1 MAQTAALKYQDD
13 GDTIDYTPASAVIA
27 GQVVL
32 IGSVPFI
39 APSAIAA
46 NALGSLTRSGL
57 WKVPKATGAIAVGN
71 DVYWSA
77 TGTPVTGD
85 SASGA
90 ASITST
96 GYYMGRAA
104 LAALSGDSYVHVMLG
119 AGALPLT
126 GSSLQMFKM
135 GTVSAETDAANA
147 IAAAD
152 MINGIV
158 VHTVSTGRT
167 LTTPT
172 GAQILAACPAGI
184 VAGDCFRLSVI
195 TVGTGADDISTLT
208 AGDADV
214 TFVGNVTVGPDASTF
229 NGYGTWIFKYTGSNA
244 FVGYR
249 VG

>member
-1 MAQTAALKYQDD
+1 MAQTPALLYQDS
-13 GDTIDYTPASAVIA
+13 GHTIDYTPGSAVAA

-32 IGSVPFI
+32 IGSVPMV

-46 NALGSLTRSGL
+46 SALGKLQGDGL
-57 WKVPKATGAIAVGN
+57 WRVPKATGAIAVGN
-71 DVYWSA
+71 DVYWSP

-85 SASGA
+85 ASSGA
-90 ASITST
+90 ASLTAT
-96 GYYMGRAA
+96 GGYYMGRAA
-104 LAALSGDSYVHVMLG
+104 LAAASGDSYVNVMLG
-119 AGALPLT
+119 APPQTAPGFGL
-126 GSSLQMFKM
+126 FKQPAA
-135 GTVSAETDAANA
+135 TAETDANNA

-172 GAQILAACPAGI
+172 GAAILAACPAGI
-184 VAGDCFRLSVI
+184 VAGDAFYLHVI

-208 AGDADV
+208 AGDGDV

-229 NGYGTWIFKYTGSNA
+229 NGYGTWIFRYAGGNA

>member
-1 MAQTAALKYQDD
+1 MAQTPALLYQDS
-13 GDTIDYTPASAVIA
+13 GDTIDYTPGSAVIA

-32 IGSVPFI
+32 VGSVPLI
-39 APSAIAA
+39 APAAIAA
-46 NALGSLTRSGL
+46 SALGKLQRNGL
-57 WKVPKATGAIAVGN
+57 FKVPKATGAIVAGN
-71 DVYWSA
+71 DVYWA
-77 TGTPVTGD
+77 PTGTPVTGD
-85 SASGA
+85 ASSGA
-90 ASITST
+90 ASLTAS
-96 GYYMGRAA
+96 GYYLGRAV
-104 LAALSGDSYVHVMLG
+104 LAAASGDTYVQVALG
-119 AGALPLT
+119 APPQTTPGFGL
-126 GSSLQMFKM
+126 FKQPAA
-135 GTVSAETDAANA
+135 TAETDANNA

-172 GAQILAACPAGI
+172 GAAILAACPAGI
-184 VAGDCFRLSVI
+184 VAGDAFYLHVI

-208 AGDADV
+208 AGDGDV

-229 NGYGTWIFKYTGSNA
+229 NGYGTWIFRYAGANA

>member
-1 MAQTAALKYQDD
+1 MAQTPALLYQDD
-13 GDTIDYTPASAVIA
+13 GDTIDYTPGSAVIA

-32 IGSVPFI
+32 IGSVPMI
-39 APSAIAA
+39 APLAIAA
-46 NALGSLTRSGL
+46 NALGSLKRTGL

-71 DVYWSA
+71 DVYWA
-77 TGTPVTGD
+77 VAGTPVTGD
-85 SASGA
+85 ASSGA
-90 ASITST
+90 ASLTTS

-104 LAALSGDSYVHVMLG
+104 LAAANGDGYVIVMFG
-119 AGALPLT
+119 APPQTTPAFGL
-126 GSSLQMFKM
+126 FKQPAA
-135 GTVSAETDAANA
+135 TAETDAANA

-172 GAQILAACPAGI
+172 GAAILAACPAGI
-184 VAGDCFRLSVI
+184 VAGDAFYLHVI

-208 AGDADV
+208 AGDGDV

-229 NGYGTWIFKYTGSNA
+229 NGYGTWIFRYTGANA

>member
-1 MAQTAALKYQDD
+1 MAQTPAIKYQDD

-32 IGSVPFI
+32 HGSVPYI
-39 APSAIAA
+39 APAAIAA
-46 NALGSLTRSGL
+46 NALGQLTRKGL

-71 DVYWSA
+71 DVYWA
-77 TGTPVTGD
+77 PTGTPVTGD
-85 SASGA
+85 ASSGA
-90 ASITST
+90 ASLTSS
-96 GYYMGRAA
+96 GYFMGRAA
-104 LAALSGDSYVHVMLG
+104 LAAASGDAYVHVNLS
-119 AGALPLT
+119 ASPLT
-126 GSSLQMFKM
+126 GSALQLFKQAAP
-135 GTVSAETDAANA
+135 TAETDANNA

-184 VAGDCFRLSVI
+184 VAGDAFYLHVI

-208 AGDADV
+208 AGDGDV

-229 NGYGTWIFKYTGSNA
+229 NGYGTWIFRYTGSNA